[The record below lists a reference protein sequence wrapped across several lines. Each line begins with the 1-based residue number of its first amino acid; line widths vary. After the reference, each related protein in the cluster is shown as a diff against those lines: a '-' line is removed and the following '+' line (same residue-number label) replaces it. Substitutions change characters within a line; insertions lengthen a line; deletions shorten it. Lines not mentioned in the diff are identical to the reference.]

1 MKTKFLL
8 FFLTYILLSSGNSAF
23 SATVNSC
30 TLSVAKIGN
39 SAAGST
45 ASGSLAVTSASPAGT
60 SFGTN
65 GKVIVAGNNAI
76 LTTTSTGS
84 GPARNGK
91 TKVFI
96 TSGGGTSTFSMTGPG
111 AAIPTRV
118 SLGTTSGISSAEA
131 TVVSGVGT
139 FTIRSFATIGAAQA
153 AGNYSGSYSVVV
165 CSCNNNSCPS
175 NTSNSLCTN
184 APTCTII

>member
-23 SATVNSC
+23 SAIVNSC

-96 TSGGGTSTFSMTGPG
+96 TSGGTANFSMTGPG

-118 SLGTTSGISSAEA
+118 SLGAAVGTNTAEA

-175 NTSNSLCTN
+175 NTSNALCTSVTN
-184 APTCTII
+184 PCTII